1 MVAILGTQKTHRNSE
16 SHQTQA
22 ESSMKVSLVA
32 FCSLYNS
39 TIVALKGM
47 LHDF

>member
-22 ESSMKVSLVA
+22 ESSMKVSRVA